1 MAEANNQWN
10 DERMDQIISV
20 LLRTGVIL
28 SSIVVLIG
36 GIWYLVQSGRL
47 APDYR
52 TFRGEPANLNGFHG
66 IVKGLFSRHGRN
78 WIQFGLVMLVATPV
92 ARVAF
97 SVFAFFKERDW
108 LYVGLTLIV
117 LSVLMFSFIWR

>member
-1 MAEANNQWN
+1 MAQAQNQWN
-10 DERMDQIISV
+10 DQRMDSIISV

-36 GIWYLVQSGRL
+36 GILYLVEYGRL
-47 APDYR
+47 VPGYHV
-52 TFRGEPANLNGFHG
+52 FQGEPASLNGFRG
-66 IVKGLFSRHGRN
+66 IMRGILSWHGRN

-97 SVFAFFKERDW
+97 CVFAFFEERDW
-108 LYVGLTLIV
+108 TYVALTLLV
-117 LSVLMFSFIWR
+117 LSVLLFSFIGR